1 MDITEAKK
9 QYADEA
15 KKQYAD
21 EANDW
26 LNLFEKDEN
35 LEKYREKIKD
45 YDNKEIYGD
54 DGKDLLKTIFEED
67 DINELYAI
75 HSKYEK
81 IMNSEQK
88 KIMNSEQKKI
98 MNSEQEK
105 IMNSEQEIS
114 EKRTQL
120 NNLKNEIQKNTK
132 TIETLE

>member
-1 MDITEAKK
+1 MDIT
-9 QYADEA
+9 EA

-81 IMNSEQK
+81 IMNSEQ
-88 KIMNSEQKKI
+88 
-98 MNSEQEK
+98 
-105 IMNSEQEIS
+105 EIS